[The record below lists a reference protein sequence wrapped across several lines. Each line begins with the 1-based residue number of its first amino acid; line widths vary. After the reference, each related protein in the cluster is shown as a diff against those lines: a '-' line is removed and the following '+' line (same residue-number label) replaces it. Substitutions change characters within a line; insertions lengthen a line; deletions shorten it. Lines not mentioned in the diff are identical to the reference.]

1 MITKKIKPEFMSQY
15 LYAIF
20 HFQFQNLQNQK
31 IMKRTI
37 VLIPLLLL
45 FFAQGIQAQKYFTRE
60 GKITFVSDAA
70 MEKIEAVT
78 NSATSVIDMAT
89 GAVEFAVLIK
99 GFQFKKALMQEHF
112 NENYMESSKFPKA
125 TFKGKIDNFS
135 SVNLKKDGTYPVT
148 TKGKLTIH
156 GVTKD
161 VDLKGQFVVKGGAI
175 SGTSTFNLAVADYD
189 IKIPSVVKDNV
200 AKVVKVDVSCNYQ
213 EFNK

>member
-1 MITKKIKPEFMSQY
+1 
-15 LYAIF
+15 
-20 HFQFQNLQNQK
+20 
-31 IMKRTI
+31 MKRTI

-135 SVNLKKDGTYPVT
+135 SVNLKKD
-148 TKGKLTIH
+148 
-156 GVTKD
+156 
-161 VDLKGQFVVKGGAI
+161 
-175 SGTSTFNLAVADYD
+175 
-189 IKIPSVVKDNV
+189 
-200 AKVVKVDVSCNYQ
+200 
-213 EFNK
+213 